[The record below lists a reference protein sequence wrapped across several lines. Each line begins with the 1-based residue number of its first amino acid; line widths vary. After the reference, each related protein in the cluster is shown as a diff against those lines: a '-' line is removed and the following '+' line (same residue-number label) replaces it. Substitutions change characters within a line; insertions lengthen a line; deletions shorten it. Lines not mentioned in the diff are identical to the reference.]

1 MRFSSQKDI
10 MRIVILVL
18 GMTLLHAPAASAG
31 LLEELTEGIL
41 NANDKKHDSQGTLDS
56 KTIVAGLK
64 EALSVGIKNSVNSV
78 SRQDGYFGNQLIKIV
93 VPEKMHRIA
102 EVLRETGFRK
112 EVDRF
117 ELSMN
122 RAAEEAAPK
131 ARSFFVEA
139 VKNMTIHD
147 AETILRG
154 GETAATDY
162 LKSKT
167 YDHLYTAFKPVI
179 AKTVNSTGATRSFQD
194 LMDIA
199 ETLPFL
205 KEQAVDLDRYVTE
218 KALDGLFF
226 MVSEE
231 EKKIRKD
238 PTARVTKLLKSV
250 FQ

>member
-1 MRFSSQKDI
+1 MQSYGKEVL
-10 MRIVILVL
+10 MRIIILVL
-18 GMTLLHAPAASAG
+18 GITLFHPSTASAG
-31 LLEELTEGIL
+31 LLEELTEGVL
-41 NANDKKHDSQGTLDS
+41 HANDKKHDSQGTLDS

-64 EALSVGIKNSVNSV
+64 EALSVGIKNSVTSV
-78 SRQDGYFGNQLIKIV
+78 SRQDGYFRNQLIKIV

-131 ARSFFVEA
+131 ARAFFIEA
-139 VKNMTIHD
+139 VKNMTMHD

-167 YDHLYTAFKPVI
+167 YDHLYAAFKPII

-226 MVSEE
+226 MVGEE

-238 PTARVTKLLKSV
+238 PAARVTKLLKSV